1 MFFVRLASLY
11 FSLANVII
19 SLGPT
24 HGALSFLSR
33 RLLLGILLVHF
44 EIPLLT
50 TSDVVWVVNETV
62 LELTGSRLSSFGY
75 LLLALSSC
83 GLSTGLSL
91 LLLNAVEVSLLHG
104 LELHLVLV
112 ALGGVLGGVTH
123 LVEGVYVPLR
133 VFQEL
138 VNVLSKHLFKIAV
151 LHADLA
157 RLFGLLS
164 ADHGNLL
171 LLRVLVLLRRV
182 FSESGLSLVGSRLT
196 ACRPFMVE
204 TVVDGALTM
213 GVESSDLVSEG
224 SELADTRLSEFSRH
238 GDCGVLR
245 DVSWDDTLSV
255 ILNSRTGLRHMGVST
270 VHSSHLEVTVS
281 RLQELVGVFDL
292 LLGLLLF
299 LLAYFSKLHFPFR
312 REWVL
317 MDSAFAGSSSS
328 PGALF
333 FLLDFFDLI
342 VVALVETLVSD
353 VVVSGGVSHHAIN

>member
-50 TSDVVWVVNETV
+50 TSDIVWVVNETV

-91 LLLNAVEVSLLHG
+91 LLLNAVEVSLFHG
-104 LELHLVLV
+104 FELHLVLV
-112 ALGGVLGGVTH
+112 ALGSVLGGVTH
-123 LVEGVYVPLR
+123 LVE
-133 VFQEL
+133 
-138 VNVLSKHLFKIAV
+138 IAV

-171 LLRVLVLLRRV
+171 LLRVLILLRRV
-182 FSESGLSLVGSRLT
+182 FSESGLSLVGSRLA

-317 MDSAFAGSSSS
+317 
-328 PGALF
+328 
-333 FLLDFFDLI
+333 
-342 VVALVETLVSD
+342 
-353 VVVSGGVSHHAIN
+353 